1 MRGTMEDP
9 MLECHNI
16 TKRFGGIEA
25 LHEVSFVVGREECVG
40 IIGPNGAG
48 KTTLLNVISG
58 HMKPTKGRVKFMGR
72 DITGRRPSQL
82 VRMGV
87 ARTFQI
93 VRVFKNMTVLE
104 NFQTVTDT
112 PEVYLS
118 ELGLERKGGYLA
130 KELSMGELRRLNIG
144 LVLATKPKLLLL
156 DEPYSGLSPKESAEL
171 SNLIRSLREK
181 GMTMVIVEHRLR
193 ELFDNVERVI
203 VLNQGKQICDGTP
216 EEVVK
221 HSAVIEAYLG
231 LGYEQPEKVGV

>member
-1 MRGTMEDP
+1 MGDVV
-9 MLECHNI
+9 LECLNI

-25 LHEVSFVVGREECVG
+25 LHDVCIKVNQGECVG

-48 KTTLLNVISG
+48 KTTLLNVVSG

-72 DITGRRPSQL
+72 DITGRHPSQL
-82 VRMGV
+82 VKMGI

-112 PEVYLS
+112 PDTYLS
-118 ELGLERKGGYLA
+118 ELGLEGKKGYLA
-130 KELSMGELRRLNIG
+130 KELSMGELRKLNIG
-144 LVLATKPKLLLL
+144 LVLATNPKLLLL
-156 DEPYSGLSPKESAEL
+156 DEPYSGLSPKEGAEL
-171 SNLIRSLREK
+171 SSLIRSLRDR
-181 GMTMVIVEHRLR
+181 GMTLVIVEHRLR

-216 EEVVK
+216 EEVVT

-231 LGYEQPEKVGV
+231 TGYEQPERVEV